1 MRDIWEK
8 SPLQEAAYSRLARER
23 RSSDDKGRDF
33 VMVESARGDLGGV
46 RVAGK
51 DVCRVCGKVSVVGD
65 RGGLHCEVALRKG
78 GGW

>member
-1 MRDIWEK
+1 
-8 SPLQEAAYSRLARER
+8 
-23 RSSDDKGRDF
+23 
-33 VMVESARGDLGGV
+33 MVESARGDLGGV